1 MARSDISVDSKGD
14 HKGNDKMSDWFMHIG
29 CIVTTCDNTFKPE
42 ASDKTALAT
51 FKKMRKHMT
60 KFEIVLL
67 NMNQKAQA
75 IIGQKREA
83 VKSKGKDKK
92 SPSSAKKVRLDDDS
106 KSAGSKSSSQ
116 KKSWCKSK

>member
-1 MARSDISVDSKGD
+1 
-14 HKGNDKMSDWFMHIG
+14 MSDWFMRTG
-29 CIVTTCDNTFKPE
+29 CIVITRDNTFKPE

-60 KFEIVLL
+60 SFEIVHL

-75 IIGQKREA
+75 IIGHKREA

-92 SPSSAKKVRLDDDS
+92 SSSSAKKICLDDDS

-116 KKSWCKSK
+116 KKSRRNSK